1 MKKLILTLLS
11 AVVVFG
17 ASAQQIVKDFAKC
30 YRYEKA
36 NAEITQTPLVVFM
49 GDSIT
54 QGWYEKHPEFFTNN
68 NFAGRGIGGQ
78 TSWEMLLR
86 FRADVI
92 NLNPQAV
99 VILAGTNDVAQNKG
113 PMTYQQTL
121 GNIISMVELAK
132 ANKIKVVLCAI
143 LPADRIG
150 WRPDIQ
156 PTQHVIE
163 INKMIKAYADAN
175 KIPFVDY
182 HALLD
187 NGNGGLSKEHAPDG
201 IHPVA
206 DAYTLMEA
214 EVMKSLKK
222 VVKIK

>member
-17 ASAQQIVKDFAKC
+17 ASAQQTVKDFAKC

-54 QGWYEKHPEFFTNN
+54 EGWASKHPEFFTDN
-68 NFAGRGIGGQ
+68 NFAGRGISGQ

-92 NLNPQAV
+92 NLNPKAV

-121 GNIISMVELAK
+121 DNIISPLHADTSNTLAK
-132 ANKIKVVLCAI
+132 TPCESAAIAATINTLFMIPVSFNIARHPPDAVPKAKSKKIN
-143 LPADRIG
+143 P
-150 WRPDIQ
+150 
-156 PTQHVIE
+156 
-163 INKMIKAYADAN
+163 
-175 KIPFVDY
+175 
-182 HALLD
+182 
-187 NGNGGLSKEHAPDG
+187 S
-201 IHPVA
+201 
-206 DAYTLMEA
+206 
-214 EVMKSLKK
+214 
-222 VVKIK
+222 